1 MLTQGTPAPGHSAV
15 GVQSVRHFCIFAV
28 KMMDKTFRVFT
39 ARISV
44 FVFQL
49 TTNLNCTVSFLPVL
63 LDCLRW

>member
-1 MLTQGTPAPGHSAV
+1 MLTQGSLLLDIVLLGYKV
-15 GVQSVRHFCIFAV
+15 LGVCIFAV
-28 KMMDKTFRVFT
+28 KMMDMTFRVFT